1 MVFDADDTMY
11 EILVLQQ
18 STLTP
23 DEVACLE
30 QDYKEETTD
39 WSVDKI
45 CKMPN
50 ICFPWNFLYIY
61 TECGADEV
69 ACLEQDYKEETT
81 IQNSLGW
88 KN

>member
-50 ICFPWNFLYIY
+50 ICFP
-61 TECGADEV
+61 
-69 ACLEQDYKEETT
+69 
-81 IQNSLGW
+81 
-88 KN
+88 